1 MYIVNGICYAG
12 NNLEE
17 IRVKEALPLRGGMM
31 LVTFTSGE
39 KRLFDT
45 TTLTGSAFEPL
56 RNEEIFKSVSIF
68 HGVMTWDNGEIDIAP
83 ETVYAES
90 YPYESVE
97 AIY

>member
-17 IRVKEALPLRGGMM
+17 IRVQEALPLRGGMM

-56 RNEEIFKSVSIF
+56 KNEEIFKNVSIF

-83 ETVYAES
+83 EMVYAES

-97 AIY
+97 AI

>member
-12 NNLEE
+12 NDLED

-39 KRLFDT
+39 KRIFDT
-45 TTLTGSAFEPL
+45 TSLTGSAFEPL
-56 RNEEIFKSVSIF
+56 RNEDIFKNVSIF
-68 HGVMTWDNGEIDIAP
+68 HGVMTWDNGKIDIAP

-97 AIY
+97 AV

>member
-12 NNLEE
+12 SDIVD

-39 KRLFDT
+39 KRIFDT
-45 TTLTGSAFEPL
+45 TSLTGSAFEPL
-56 RNEEIFKSVSIF
+56 RNEDIFKNVSIF
-68 HGVMTWDNGEIDIAP
+68 HGVMTWDDGKIDIAP

-97 AIY
+97 AV

>member
-1 MYIVNGICYAG
+1 MYIVNGICHAG
-12 NNLEE
+12 NDLED

-39 KRLFDT
+39 KRIFDT
-45 TTLTGSAFEPL
+45 TSLTGSAFEPL
-56 RNEEIFKSVSIF
+56 RNEDIFKNVSIF
-68 HGVMTWDNGEIDIAP
+68 HGVMTWDDGKIDIAP

-97 AIY
+97 AV

>member
-12 NNLEE
+12 NDLED

-31 LVTFTSGE
+31 LVTFISGE
-39 KRLFDT
+39 KRIFDT
-45 TTLTGSAFEPL
+45 TSLTGSAFEPL
-56 RNEEIFKSVSIF
+56 RNEDIFKNVSIF
-68 HGVMTWDNGEIDIAP
+68 HGVMTWDNGKIDIAP

-97 AIY
+97 AV

>member
-12 NNLEE
+12 NDLED

-39 KRLFDT
+39 KRIFDT
-45 TTLTGSAFEPL
+45 TSLTGSAFEPL
-56 RNEEIFKSVSIF
+56 RNEDIFKNVSIF
-68 HGVMTWDNGEIDIAP
+68 HGVMTWDDGKIDIAP

-97 AIY
+97 AV